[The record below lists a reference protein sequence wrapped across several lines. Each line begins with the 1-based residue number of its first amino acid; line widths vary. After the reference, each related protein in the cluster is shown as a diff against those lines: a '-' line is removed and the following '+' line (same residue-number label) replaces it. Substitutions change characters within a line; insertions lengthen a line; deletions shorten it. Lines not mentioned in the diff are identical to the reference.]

1 MVIFNGILCMKTF
14 LKDQMSCH
22 YMEQTLS
29 YVGIIIKNI
38 VKKQNKIKTLEK
50 SERKGNCRQK

>member
-1 MVIFNGILCMKTF
+1 
-14 LKDQMSCH
+14 MSCH